1 MARVLLI
8 DDDAEIRETT
18 AIRLQIGGHHVI
30 SAATPQEAL
39 TAAADH
45 QHFDVAVL
53 DLHLSRADGD
63 ELLDLLRHNS
73 ATAHIPVVFYSA
85 NAPHATSVHGLSL
98 ADPHMTRGR
107 PLNSLLATIDC
118 LSHEQFHD
126 SGSCN

>member
-39 TAAADH
+39 NVASE
-45 QHFDVAVL
+45 QPRFDVAVL
-53 DLHLSRADGD
+53 DLHLPPVDGD
-63 ELLDLLRHNS
+63 HLLDLLRENS
-73 ATAHIPVVFYSA
+73 ATADLPVVFYSA

-98 ADPHMTRGR
+98 ADARLTKGR
-107 PLNSLLATIDC
+107 PLNNLLATISC
-118 LSHEQFHD
+118 LST
-126 SGSCN
+126 

>member
-39 TAAADH
+39 TAAAG
-45 QHFDVAVL
+45 QPRFDVAVL
-53 DLHLSRADGD
+53 DLHLPRADGD
-63 ELLDLLRHNS
+63 ELLDLLRHHS
-73 ATAHIPVVFYSA
+73 ATADVPVVFYSA

-98 ADPHMTRGR
+98 ADAGLTRGR
-107 PLNSLLATIDC
+107 PLNSLLATILC
-118 LSHEQFHD
+118 LS
-126 SGSCN
+126 N